1 MKSGKS
7 TLAAWLHR
15 LDAEDLKQVLAA
27 RPDAVS
33 PPEPRSL
40 SELAER
46 LQRPGSVA
54 LALPRLTLPALQAA
68 EALATLSVPTSR
80 QVLTNLLDATEDETA
95 RGLEAALQTL
105 SAYALVWPDSE
116 GTLRMATPLRQA
128 WETPLGLDQP
138 LATLLKDTTSEEL
151 RRMLTA
157 VGVRPPGTKPLR
169 LATLVEHHSDPAR
182 VAAMVEQ
189 APAETRKLLGRKA
202 DPAYRPQAF
211 VFFGGQSVP
220 EPGAR
225 WALERGLLVQGRHGY
240 GPVRMPAEV
249 ALALRGPD
257 WHAPFDPVPPVV
269 PLVPVS
275 PAEVDSETSAAA
287 TAFAAH
293 AASVLSVCATTP
305 PARLKSGGVGTR
317 ELARIGKAARCEEPV
332 VRLTLETAYKAGLMA
347 RDGDRVATTDAY
359 DSWAG
364 SEPAERLPVLLHA
377 WWTLGLTPSQARDDD
392 NKALPALTGTP
403 SCPGCLHARKGL
415 LTAASRLPAG
425 QGAKNAAEL
434 GPLAHWSR
442 PLAEVLP
449 QDATPF
455 ATGIR
460 EAELLGVLARG
471 ALSPIGAALL
481 AESTEELAAACQRL
495 LPAATP
501 TARFGSDLTA
511 VVTGTPAARLV
522 TLLDSVADRETS
534 GTASLWRFN
543 PASVRRALDA
553 GRSPHSIEADL
564 AAVAAGPLPQPLS
577 YLITDT
583 ARSHGRIRV
592 ASAACVIHG
601 EEPALLTEI
610 AAHRKLSGLGLRH
623 LAPTVLVS
631 RTPLEKTL
639 AALRAEGYAPVAEA
653 ADGTVRV
660 ERPGSP
666 RATAPVPAPRRA
678 VSRPSTPFRT
688 TAAPKHVDL
697 AALAARLAGA
707 PPADPAPDPCN
718 GVPFTTDTEEV
729 IAGHAT
735 QISHADVRQLA
746 HAVDSGTAVTIEY
759 VATTGSRTIRT
770 ISGLDLDPPYL
781 YAWCHLRDAERVFTL
796 SRIYGVMPPA

>member
-15 LDAEDLKQVLAA
+15 LSAEHLERVLAA

-33 PPEPRSL
+33 PPEPRSV

-54 LALPRLTLPALQAA
+54 LALPRLPLPALQTA
-68 EALATLSVPTSR
+68 EALAALGAPASR
-80 QVLTNLLDATEDETA
+80 DVLADLLDATEGRA
-95 RGLEAALQTL
+95 ACGLETALQTL
-105 SAYALVWPDSE
+105 STHALVWPDRE
-116 GTLRMATPLRQA
+116 GALCMAAPLRQA
-128 WETPLGLDQP
+128 WDTPLGLDQP
-138 LATLLKDTTSEEL
+138 LAALSKDTTSEEL
-151 RRMLTA
+151 RRMLA
-157 VGVRPPGTKPLR
+157 ALGVRPPGTKPQR
-169 LATLVEHHSDPAR
+169 LASLVEHHSDPAR
-182 VAAMVEQ
+182 VAAVVAQ
-189 APAETRKLLGRKA
+189 APADTRKLLKRRA

-211 VFFGGQSVP
+211 VLFGSQPAS

-225 WALERGLLVQGRHGY
+225 WALERALLVQHRYGY
-240 GPVRMPAEV
+240 GPARMPAEV
-249 ALALRGPD
+249 ALALRGPG
-257 WHAPFDPVPPVV
+257 WHPPFDPAPPVT

-275 PAEVDSETSAAA
+275 PAEVDSEASAAA

-293 AASVLSVCATTP
+293 GASVLSVCATAP
-305 PARLKSGGVGTR
+305 PARLKSGGVGAR
-317 ELARIGKAARCEEPV
+317 ELARIGKAARCEETV
-332 VRLTLETAYKAGLMA
+332 VRLTLETAYEAGLMA

-359 DSWAG
+359 DTWAE

-377 WWTLGLTPSQARDDD
+377 WWTLGLTPSQARDND
-392 NKALPALTGTP
+392 NKVLPALAGTP
-403 SCPGCLHARKGL
+403 SCAGCLQARKGL

-449 QDATPF
+449 QDAMPF
-455 ATGIR
+455 ATVIR
-460 EAELLGVLARG
+460 EAEVLGVLARG

-481 AESTEELAAACQRL
+481 ADSTEELAAACHRL
-495 LPAATP
+495 LPAATA

-534 GTASLWRFN
+534 GTASLWRFS

-553 GRSPHSIEADL
+553 GHRPDSIEADL
-564 AAVAAGPLPQPLS
+564 GAVAAGPVPQPLS

-583 ARSHGRIRV
+583 ARSHGRIRI

-610 AAHRKLSGLGLRH
+610 AAHRKLSRLGLRR

-639 AALRAEGYAPVAEA
+639 ASLRTEGYAPVAET

-660 ERPGSP
+660 ERPRSP
-666 RATAPVPAPRRA
+666 RATAPVPPPRRS
-678 VSRPSTPFRT
+678 VSRPSTPSRT
-688 TAAPKHVDL
+688 TATVKQAEL
-697 AALAARLAGA
+697 AALATRLAVA
-707 PPADPAPDPCN
+707 PLTHPAPDPCN
-718 GVPFTTDTEEV
+718 GIPFATDTEEI
-729 IAGHAT
+729 IAGYAT
-735 QISHADVRQLA
+735 QIPHADVRQLA

-796 SRIYGVMPPA
+796 SRIHAVMPPA

>member
-15 LDAEDLKQVLAA
+15 LDAEHLEQVLAV

-33 PPEPRSL
+33 PPEPRSV

-54 LALPRLTLPALQAA
+54 LTLPRLTLPALQAA
-68 EALATLSVPTSR
+68 EALAALSAPASR
-80 QVLTNLLDATEDETA
+80 DVLADLLDATEEETA

-105 SAYALVWPDSE
+105 SAHALVWPDSE
-116 GTLRMATPLRQA
+116 GALCMATPLRQA
-128 WETPLGLDQP
+128 WDTPLGLDQP

-151 RRMLTA
+151 RRMLA
-157 VGVRPPGTKPLR
+157 ALGVRPPGTKPQR
-169 LATLVEHHSDPAR
+169 LASLVEHHSDPAR
-182 VAAMVEQ
+182 VAALVAR
-189 APAETRKLLGRKA
+189 APADARKLLERRA
-202 DPAYRPQAF
+202 DPADRPQAF
-211 VFFGGQSVP
+211 VLFGGESAP
-220 EPGAR
+220 EAGAR
-225 WALERGLLVQGRHGY
+225 WALERGLLVQGRYGY

-249 ALALRGPD
+249 TLALRGPG
-257 WHAPFDPVPPVV
+257 WHAPFDPTPPVA
-269 PLVPVS
+269 LLAPVS
-275 PAEVDSETSAAA
+275 PAEIDGEASAAA

-317 ELARIGKAARCEEPV
+317 ELTRIGKAARCEETV

-359 DSWAG
+359 DTWAE
-364 SEPAERLPVLLHA
+364 SQPAERLPALLHA
-377 WWTLGLTPSQARDDD
+377 WWALGLTPSQARDND
-392 NKALPALTGTP
+392 NKALPALAGTP
-403 SCPGCLHARKGL
+403 SCAGCLQARKGL

-455 ATGIR
+455 ATVIR

-471 ALSPIGAALL
+471 ALSPLGAALL
-481 AESTEELAAACQRL
+481 TDSTEGLAVACHRL
-495 LPAATP
+495 LPAATG
-501 TARFGSDLTA
+501 TARFGGDLTA
-511 VVTGTPAARLV
+511 IVTGTPAARLV
-522 TLLDSVADRETS
+522 TLLDSVADRETG
-534 GTASLWRFN
+534 GTASVWRFS

-553 GRSPHSIEADL
+553 GRSPDSIEADL
-564 AAVAAGPLPQPLS
+564 AAVAANPLPQPLS
-577 YLITDT
+577 YLIMDT
-583 ARSHGRIRV
+583 ARSHGRIRI
-592 ASAACVIHG
+592 ASAACVVHG
-601 EEPALLTEI
+601 EEPALLAEI
-610 AAHRKLSGLGLRH
+610 AAHRKLSRLGLRH

-631 RTPLEKTL
+631 RTPLERTL
-639 AALRAEGYAPVAEA
+639 AALRTEGYAPVAEA
-653 ADGTVRV
+653 ADGTVHV
-660 ERPGSP
+660 ERPRSP
-666 RATAPVPAPRRA
+666 RATAPVPPPREA
-678 VSRPSTPFRT
+678 VNRPSTPFRT
-688 TAAPKHVDL
+688 TAAPKRAEL
-697 AALAARLAGA
+697 TALAARLAGA
-707 PPADPAPDPCN
+707 PLALPAPDPYN
-718 GVPFTTDTEEV
+718 GVPFATDTEEI

-735 QISHADVRQLA
+735 QILHADVRQLA
-746 HAVDSGTAVTIEY
+746 YAVDSGTAVTIEY

-770 ISGLDLDPPYL
+770 LSGLDLDPPYL

-796 SRIYGVMPPA
+796 SRIHGVMPPA